1 MILNLELELELEYN
15 NFIIDLMY
23 QVNNVNKEKEIG
35 AKSGKDYLNSGKI
48 TIKTGYKFLY

>member
-1 MILNLELELELEYN
+1 MELEYN

>member
-1 MILNLELELELEYN
+1 MILNLELELEYN

-23 QVNNVNKEKEIG
+23 QVNSVNKEKEIG

-48 TIKTGYKFLY
+48 TIKTGYKFSY